1 MLMKDLYYLN
11 QIRPKIVNSKM
22 SIKTT
27 YKFSRL
33 FKEVEEQ
40 ANFFD
45 TTLSNIIAQ
54 YGQRDEKGEYVLTED
69 KNGVMIQED
78 KKNECLA
85 KINELNNLEIN
96 LNYVPAFNLDELEFL
111 DLTVDEMTI
120 LMPFIEEE

>member
-78 KKNECLA
+78 KKDECLA

-96 LNYVPAFNLDELEFL
+96 FNYIPAFNLDELEFL